1 MPDGAIGE
9 PRLLAHPADE
19 RLRHT
24 RLTQRCSSWRL
35 PPASAHFGRVT
46 DSGGKTDMH
55 CASIR
60 YGGDADWLTGVV
72 VIATQERMF
81 CARALSRSLAKACG
95 RAVTVPTV
103 SLAAPSG
110 GSSCDLLP
118 AKYHPG
124 ESGCSG
130 ILARSGTT
138 TSRPSGAGR
147 GLGACAAACPAQ
159 SGYRRLKTGTSP
171 SGRRTS
177 IARGRPGWRCTH
189 PLASNSVSW

>member
-1 MPDGAIGE
+1 MAGV
-9 PRLLAHPADE
+9 
-19 RLRHT
+19 
-24 RLTQRCSSWRL
+24 LT
-35 PPASAHFGRVT
+35 GRP
-46 DSGGKTDMH
+46 
-55 CASIR
+55 
-60 YGGDADWLTGVV
+60 GVV

-95 RAVTVPTV
+95 PAVTVPTV

-147 GLGACAAACPAQ
+147 GLGACAAACPAR